1 MKLRGSHHEP
11 DATTTIAT
19 GSDLQRC
26 PFGSAARAEE
36 VVNMD
41 YQIRVK
47 GQLDPILATWFEG
60 FTLTHTPD
68 GDTLL
73 TGSADQAALHGVFAR
88 CRDLGVML
96 ISVNPTTK
104 TNGSHNKENAM
115 SNWLHVEMSHIIDA
129 SPEQL
134 YAIVRDYHVGHP
146 AILPKEY
153 FTKGLTVEQGG
164 VGAGTVIRTSVTMWG
179 NEYPFRSI
187 VSEPEPGRLLV
198 ETDTETGQY
207 TNFVFEPLNG
217 GRQTRVTFASEFPV
231 VKGLMG
237 VIQRLSMP
245 SIVRKMYIKEL
256 HNLAEYVQVQAP
268 VR

>member
-1 MKLRGSHHEP
+1 ME
-11 DATTTIAT
+11 
-19 GSDLQRC
+19 
-26 PFGSAARAEE
+26 
-36 VVNMD
+36 

-47 GQLDPILATWFEG
+47 GQLDPVLATRFEG
-60 FTLTHTPD
+60 FTITHTPD

-73 TGSADQAALHGVFAR
+73 TGNADQAALHGVLAR
-88 CRDLGVML
+88 CRDLGVTL
-96 ISVNPTTK
+96 ISVNPFPMK
-104 TNGSHNKENAM
+104 TNGSHNKENTM
-115 SNWLHVEMSHIIDA
+115 SNWLHVEMSHVIDA
-129 SPEQL
+129 NPEQL
-134 YAIVRDYHVGHP
+134 YDIVRDYHVGHP

-187 VSEPEPGRLLV
+187 VSEPEPGRMLV

-207 TNFVFEPLNG
+207 TNFIFEPLNG
-217 GRQTRVTFASEFPV
+217 GRQTRVTFASEFPL

-256 HNLAEYVQVQAP
+256 YNLAEYARTTAL